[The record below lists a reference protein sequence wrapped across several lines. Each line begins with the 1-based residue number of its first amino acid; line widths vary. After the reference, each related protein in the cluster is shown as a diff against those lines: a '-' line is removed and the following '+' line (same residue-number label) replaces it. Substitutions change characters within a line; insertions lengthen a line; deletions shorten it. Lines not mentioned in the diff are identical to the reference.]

1 MPFPTHTRMRTLVV
15 TGACALAAALVAAP
29 AAGAATAAQKKPPRP
44 VLLFGGAINLQFDP
58 ALMAATGIVVEQPRG
73 TALPSAAVR
82 YKVVNGKTTLK
93 FPPKGTIE
101 TVGNAVLRQPASFTS
116 LNFTAFRVGLKPTKS
131 VLSAE
136 SGQDIGFGGPR
147 QTLLRIAPTRAGLV
161 VKTSRLQMTDIPVT
175 LTATGVTTFNALFGA
190 GLPTPPFALGQVV
203 GTLTV
208 KTRWYYPNSGGS
220 RS

>member
-1 MPFPTHTRMRTLVV
+1 M
-15 TGACALAAALVAAP
+15 
-29 AAGAATAAQKKPPRP
+29 
-44 VLLFGGAINLQFDP
+44 
-58 ALMAATGIVVEQPRG
+58 
-73 TALPSAAVR
+73 
-82 YKVVNGKTTLK
+82 
-93 FPPKGTIE
+93 
-101 TVGNAVLRQPASFTS
+101 LRQPASFTS

-190 GLPTPPFALGQVV
+190 GLADPAVRAGAGGRHAHRQDPLVLPELRGEQVV
-203 GTLTV
+203 G
-208 KTRWYYPNSGGS
+208 
-220 RS
+220 